1 MTVLEVKN
9 VSIRYMTGDFKDIG
23 LKEYL
28 MRRAKNNYRIRAFW
42 ADKDITFSLEKG
54 DMLGIIGTNGAG
66 KSTLLKAVSGIMEPT
81 KGYVKRQGT
90 IAALLELAS
99 GFDGDLT
106 VRENTY
112 LRGAMLGYTRKF
124 MDETYRQIIEFAE
137 LVDFQDRPFKQ
148 LSSGMKSR
156 LAFSIASL
164 VQPDIL
170 ILDEVLSVGDG
181 AFRKKSEAKMREI
194 IQGGAT
200 TILVSHSVQQV
211 RELCN
216 KVLWLEKGEQ
226 VAFGETDILCDLYQR
241 FLDKKIT
248 LQQAKDIWE
257 SLNQHYDYLIVG
269 AGLYGATFAREATN
283 HGKKCLV
290 IDKRPHIGGNVYC
303 EDVEGIT
310 VHKYGAHIFHT
321 DRKDIWEYVNRFVR
335 FLPYTHKVTA
345 RNGERAYSMPF
356 NMHTFRQMWGVTT
369 PEEAKAKI
377 REQRKEVPEPA
388 NLEEQA
394 ISLVGKDIYETLIKG
409 YTEKQWGRP
418 CKSLPAAI
426 IKRIPLRFEY
436 DDRYFT
442 DQYQG
447 IPEGGYSRL
456 VEKLLE
462 GSTVIT
468 SLSYQKLIAAFPNVA
483 GKIIYSGA
491 IDQFFD
497 YNLGRLEY
505 RSLQFEE
512 EVIEEPDFQG
522 QAVVNYC
529 DEETPYTRIIE
540 HKHFAGQQSRKTVIT
555 REYPEDWRPGKEPY
569 YPINDE
575 RNMELYR
582 KYLELAK
589 DYPNIIFGG
598 RLGEY
603 RYYDMDDV
611 IAAALEKVKEIL
623 AK

>member
-28 MRRAKNNYRIRAFW
+28 MRRAKNNYHVREFW

-124 MDETYRQIIEFAE
+124 MDETYDQIIEFAE
-137 LVDFQDRPFKQ
+137 LKEFQDRPFKQ

-200 TILVSHSVQQV
+200 TILVSHSVQQI

-226 VAFGETDILCDLYQR
+226 VAFGETGILCDLYQR

-248 LQQAKDIWE
+248 LRQAKDIWE

-269 AGLYGATFAREATN
+269 TGLYGATFAREAID

-303 EDVEGIT
+303 EEIEGIT

-321 DRKDIWEYVNRFVR
+321 DRKDIWEYVNRFVS

-377 REQRKEVPEPA
+377 KEQRKEIPKPA

-436 DDRYFT
+436 DDWYFT
-442 DQYQG
+442 DQFQG
-447 IPEGGYSRL
+447 IPEGGYNRL

-497 YNLGRLEY
+497 YSLGRLEY

-529 DEETPYTRIIE
+529 DTETPYTRIIE
-540 HKHFAGQQSRKTVIT
+540 HKHFTGQRSKKTVIT

-569 YPINDE
+569 YPVNDE

-611 IAAALEKVKEIL
+611 IAVALEKAKEIL